1 MANPP
6 PPPPPPN
13 ALEAISIATR
23 LPSFWQDMPRMW
35 FAQFEAIVRPQN
47 QGDKVKY
54 ELVISKLGKDE
65 LGYVADLLD
74 NPPET
79 DRYGTI
85 KRRLMTVFEESAESQ
100 FNKLI
105 KEMDL
110 GQQRPTQLLMK
121 MRELAKSTGTGDD
134 ALKNLWI
141 SRMPAY
147 VRAI

>member
-23 LPSFWQDMPRMW
+23 LPSVWQDMPRMW

-54 ELVISKLGKDE
+54 EMVISKLGKDE

-74 NPPET
+74 NPPEN

-105 KEMDL
+105 REMDL
-110 GQQRPTQLLMK
+110 GQQRPT
-121 MRELAKSTGTGDD
+121 
-134 ALKNLWI
+134 
-141 SRMPAY
+141 
-147 VRAI
+147 